1 MLHWWY
7 TCPVL
12 KKIEFLCVLS
22 VRSLKL
28 EDVSNPDVIIQVFK
42 TERKGWIELRRVRQ
56 EVQEE
61 A

>member
-22 VRSLKL
+22 VHSLKL

-42 TERKGWIELRRVRQ
+42 TERKDK
-56 EVQEE
+56 
-61 A
+61 